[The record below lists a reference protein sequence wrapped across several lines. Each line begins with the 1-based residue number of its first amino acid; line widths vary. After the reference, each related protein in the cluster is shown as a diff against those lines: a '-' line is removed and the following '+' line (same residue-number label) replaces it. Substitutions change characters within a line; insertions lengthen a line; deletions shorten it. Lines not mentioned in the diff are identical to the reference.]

1 MRHQLANKKLGR
13 RVPHRRSLFRNQI
26 ISLMTHNKI
35 ITTEAKA
42 KETRRIAEKLITI
55 ARQVSEDKS
64 KNMHLKNLAFTILN
78 DKKMVEKLFNEIA
91 PQYKERDGGY
101 TRIYKLGRRAGDA
114 AEMAMLEFVK

>member
-1 MRHQLANKKLGR
+1 
-13 RVPHRRSLFRNQI
+13 
-26 ISLMTHNKI
+26 MTHNKI

-64 KNMHLKNLAFTILN
+64 KNVHLKNLAFTILN

>member
-1 MRHQLANKKLGR
+1 M
-13 RVPHRRSLFRNQI
+13 PHRRSLFRNQI

>member
-26 ISLMTHNKI
+26 ISLMTHDKI

-55 ARQVSEDKS
+55 ARQLSDDKA
-64 KNMHLKNLAFTILN
+64 KNMHLKNCAFTILN

-91 PQYKERDGGY
+91 PQYKERNGGY

-114 AEMAMLEFVK
+114 AEMAMLELVK

>member
-1 MRHQLANKKLGR
+1 
-13 RVPHRRSLFRNQI
+13 VPHRRSLFRNQI

>member
-55 ARQVSEDKS
+55 ARQVSEDKA

-78 DKKMVEKLFNEIA
+78 DKKMVDKLFNEIA

>member
-55 ARQVSEDKS
+55 ARQVSEDKA

-78 DKKMVEKLFNEIA
+78 DKKMVEKLFNELA